1 MSGLWRK
8 LETPRHHANNRV
20 RLAVKNDRL
29 AQDVGI
35 AVIAAQP
42 QGIADDCERLT
53 GIFFLLRK
61 NAAKYGMHPEGRE
74 DTCGETGSEDDFRSR
89 TTGKLIIDADV
100 AAHGG

>member
-8 LETPRHHANNRV
+8 LKTPRHHANDRV
-20 RLAVKNDRL
+20 RLAVKNDHL

-42 QGIADDCERLT
+42 QGVADDCERLM

-61 NAAKYGMHPEGRE
+61 NAAKYGTHPEGRE
-74 DTCGETGSEDDFRSR
+74 DPCGEPGREDDFGSR
-89 TTGKLIIDADV
+89 TAGKLIVDADV
-100 AAHGG
+100 AAH